1 MMVILSAFSSVANA
15 EGILIYGWDER
26 IVPAVP
32 AAEKD
37 SRYLGYFY
45 KRFNVYFVPIWRY
58 GGKYVLYQG
67 QSYREISDSD
77 LTSFR
82 KQLGDISPDFPFWD
96 KYVDV
101 FVVCL
106 IGAFPLLGIS
116 VSIYDRLWR
125 SRRIRVKAED
135 SDRISDTNER

>member
-1 MMVILSAFSSVANA
+1 MTGEGNKLRQCNTLRLVGFEILMMVILSAFSSVANA

-58 GGKYVLYQG
+58 GGKYVL
-67 QSYREISDSD
+67 
-77 LTSFR
+77 
-82 KQLGDISPDFPFWD
+82 
-96 KYVDV
+96 
-101 FVVCL
+101 
-106 IGAFPLLGIS
+106 
-116 VSIYDRLWR
+116 
-125 SRRIRVKAED
+125 
-135 SDRISDTNER
+135 